1 MTVFISILV
10 MLLILS
16 VLTIIHEWG
25 HFIAARIFKVKVTEF
40 SIFMGPKIFSRVS
53 KKTGTV
59 FSVRWLPIG
68 GYCAFEDDNGN
79 ADSPDSLNSQKW
91 YKRAVIFSAGVLMN
105 LVLALVLSVLLVG
118 FGGYSTTELA
128 EVHPDSAAAFV
139 GIEAGDRLYSID
151 GMRTVTLTD
160 ESLATYAIRDTNLAD
175 ELMDSHYVL
184 VYKKADGQ
192 KVEYDVRKHAEYE
205 ETGKNEKG
213 EPLYDLR
220 TYTYTVQKTHGD
232 YQSKYVYRNKI
243 LHYDEATGL
252 CQCDVKMTAEGV
264 EIFSGEKTLDA
275 SIVGV
280 LGNSDYFSGRTWNP
294 FKLVYYGFNEMV
306 SMVKSVYISLY
317 WIFTGRVG
325 LDAVT
330 GPVGITAVVE
340 DVVSSGAV
348 SVWLKVQALIQMAA
362 LISAN
367 LGVFNFLPF
376 PGLDGCHLLFIVIEL
391 IRGGKKISPEK
402 QGLISMIGLG
412 VLIVLAVVI
421 MGADIMRIIQG
432 DSLI

>member
-59 FSVRWLPIG
+59 FSVRCLPIG
-68 GYCAFEDDNGN
+68 GFCAFEDDNGN

-91 YKRAVIFSAGVLMN
+91 YKRAIIFSAGVIMN
-105 LVLALVLSVLLVG
+105 IVLALILSIVICI
-118 FGGYSTTELA
+118 FTGYSTTEIV
-128 EVHPDSAAAFV
+128 EVHPDSTAAFV

-160 ESLATYAIRDTNLAD
+160 ESLASYAIKDTNPAD
-175 ELMDSHYVL
+175 EIMDSHYTL
-184 VYKKADGQ
+184 VYKKKNGQ
-192 KVEYDVRKHAEYE
+192 KIHYDVSKHAEYGTTVDE
-205 ETGKNEKG
+205 NGEKVYR
-213 EPLYDLR
+213 LLN
-220 TYTYTVQKTHGD
+220 YTYTINKTYGD
-232 YQSKYVYRNKI
+232 YKGTYVYRSIIKS
-243 LHYDEATGL
+243 YDDKTAV
-252 CQCDVKMTAEGV
+252 CDVKKTAAGV
-264 EIFSGEKTLDA
+264 EMSSEEQVLDL
-275 SIVGV
+275 SVVGV
-280 LGNSDYFSGRTWNP
+280 LGNSNYFYGKTYNP

-306 SMVKSVYISLY
+306 SMVKSVYVSLY
-317 WIFTGRVG
+317 WIVTGKVG
-325 LDAVT
+325 LNAVS
-330 GPVGITAVVE
+330 GPIGLTTVVE
-340 DVVSSGAV
+340 DVVSTNAASAA
-348 SVWLKVQALIQMAA
+348 LKILTLINLAA

-391 IRGGKKISPEK
+391 IRGGKKIPPEK
-402 QGLISMIGLG
+402 QGLISMIGLA

-421 MGADIMRIIQG
+421 MGADIMRIING
-432 DSLI
+432 ESLI